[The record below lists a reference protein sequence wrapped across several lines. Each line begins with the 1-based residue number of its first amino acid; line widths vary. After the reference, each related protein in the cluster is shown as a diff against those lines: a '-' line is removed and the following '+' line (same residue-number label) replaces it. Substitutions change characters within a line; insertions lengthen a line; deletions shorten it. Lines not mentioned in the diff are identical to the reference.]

1 MSEKKVMIVDD
12 DPHILYTIERLLGD
26 EVELITA
33 ESGKECLER
42 LKDDFEGVIFMDVM
56 MPEMDGWE
64 TVEKITERYDMEN
77 VVIAMLTAK
86 ETPEE
91 GREIL
96 QKYVVDYVRKP
107 FTEEELKDKI
117 EEYQKYM
124 DD

>member
-1 MSEKKVMIVDD
+1 MSKKKVMIVDD

-42 LKDDFEGVIFMDVM
+42 LNDTFEGVIFMDVM

-64 TVEKITERYDMEN
+64 TVEKIAERYDMDN
-77 VVIAMLTAK
+77 VVISMLTAK
-86 ETPEE
+86 DSPGE

>member
-1 MSEKKVMIVDD
+1 MSGKKVMIVDD

-33 ESGKECLER
+33 ESGKECLEK

-64 TVEKITERYDMEN
+64 TVKKIAERYDMDN

-86 ETPEE
+86 DSPGE
-91 GREIL
+91 GREVL

-107 FTEEELKDKI
+107 FTEDELKDKI

-124 DD
+124 GD